1 MKSYLNAKLLLFRE
15 ILEEKTSII
24 LDRDIDQ
31 YSLIKKIAK
40 NKKLKVLEINKEL
53 KKKEIYI
60 LKI

>member
-15 ILEEKTSII
+15 ILEKKTSII

-40 NKKLKVLEINKEL
+40 NKKLKILEINKEL
-53 KKKEIYI
+53 KK
-60 LKI
+60 